1 MNVLR
6 HLKLCRYHYWWT
18 FHPTWNSLNLTSS
31 GRFITPETMTIS
43 LMEDVSPHLELFFSI
58 PLLAD
63 ALSWEYYLTSSQH
76 SYTDMKRGRF
86 SLNKLFIECE
96 ILELDI
102 VCRNTSIIAD
112 SRFMSKIDSF
122 WGIFVSVDCCINE
135 ELTFWQIIY
144 LFIPRHE
151 SVTA

>member
-1 MNVLR
+1 
-6 HLKLCRYHYWWT
+6 
-18 FHPTWNSLNLTSS
+18 
-31 GRFITPETMTIS
+31 
-43 LMEDVSPHLELFFSI
+43 
-58 PLLAD
+58 
-63 ALSWEYYLTSSQH
+63 
-76 SYTDMKRGRF
+76 MKRGRF

-135 ELTFWQIIY
+135 ELTF
-144 LFIPRHE
+144 
-151 SVTA
+151 